1 MMIPMVPLQTK
12 IRLQR
17 LALFWEK
24 LWAALHWP
32 LIAASALVA
41 VLASGVLNTLPPPL
55 PLIVVALLALTLLYS
70 LRFLTSLKSP
80 TRLEAMRKL
89 EVNSDLQ
96 HRETS
101 SLDDELAAES
111 SNSEIWEE
119 HKRRGLAALA
129 QVKLA
134 PPQSQWRVFDPRALK
149 LPALLAALVALVLGT
164 GDLNSNFKQAFNFSN
179 PIAAKPVV
187 LDAWLKAPAY
197 TGKAP
202 VLLSSPAMVEK
213 LKSQAEILTPNNA
226 VLNVHV
232 QNATKPQIEVF
243 ALGQSTPVKLANVKS
258 ESNEQGFQSELTLDR
273 PVTIKVMD
281 GETELASYPLSLI
294 ADEAP
299 KISIVGEPKAQG
311 LGQLEVKWNASDDY
325 GIKNVTAEI
334 SLADEQDGGTG
345 FEGNG
350 IFLYD
355 PPIFKIALQRPNA
368 KVLDQASTA
377 DLAGHAWAGFY
388 AELVLTATDFAG
400 HAVSTQPIRFKMPER
415 DFSKSL
421 AQALVEQRKKLILS
435 PDAAPDVS
443 TILTSLL
450 TYPTDIKGQEGLL
463 LNLVNIK
470 ARTVDATGTDDIVS
484 VVQDLWPLIV
494 QVEDGHL
501 TDLRAE
507 IEALKQQLENA
518 LRDKAPPEKIE
529 ELMRKMREAM
539 NKLMDQLQKQ
549 SADGSEKPQNGKG
562 ISPEDLQK
570 MMDKIEQL
578 SKNGSKDAAAQ
589 MLAEL
594 NKLLQSL
601 KPGQSGQAGKGEKGK
616 GGDQEQ
622 MDALSDLMSKQQK
635 LMDETQRMGQD
646 GKGQDG
652 QGLGDKQ
659 QGLKDQAEKL
669 GQGMGNG
676 PGDALGEAGKSMGD
690 AKGAL
695 EGGGKDDALRAQGE
709 AMKKLQEG
717 ASKLAEQMAQTGQQG
732 EDGPAGNRQDNDPLG
747 RPKSGASRP
756 DFSKGKNAVPSEL
769 AIRRAREILEKLRE
783 RSNEQGLDDTTKAY
797 IDRLL
802 KGLY

>member
-1 MMIPMVPLQTK
+1 MIPMLPLNAK

-17 LALFWEK
+17 LALLWER

-32 LIAASALVA
+32 MITALV
-41 VLASGVLNTLPPPL
+41 LLSTIASGALNLLTPPL
-55 PLIVVALLALTLLYS
+55 PLIVLALLGAALVYS
-70 LRFLTSLKSP
+70 LKCVATLQSP
-80 TRLEAMRKL
+80 TRLQAMRAL
-89 EVNSDLQ
+89 ETHSNLK

-111 SNSEIWEE
+111 SNTEIWQE
-119 HKRRGLAALA
+119 HKRRSLAALDH
-129 QVKLA
+129 VKLA
-134 PPQSQWRVFDPRALK
+134 APQSQWRNFDPQALR
-149 LPALLAALVALVLGT
+149 LPALMAALVALVLGT
-164 GDLNSNFKQAFNFSN
+164 GDLGSNFKQAFNFAS
-179 PIAAKPVV
+179 PVAAKPIV

-202 VLLSSPAMVEK
+202 LLLSSPAMMEK
-213 LKSQAEILTPNNA
+213 LKSQTEILTPNNA
-226 VLNVHV
+226 VLNVHL
-232 QNATKPQIEVF
+232 QNAAKPHIEIF
-243 ALGQSTPVKLANVKS
+243 ALGQNTPVTLAQVKT
-258 ESNEQGFQSELTLDR
+258 ETNEQGFQSELNLDR
-273 PVTIKVMD
+273 PVTVKVMD
-281 GETELASYPLSLI
+281 GENELASYPLSLI

-299 KISIVGEPKAQG
+299 KIALVGEPKAQG

-325 GIKNVTAEI
+325 GVKSVTAEI
-334 SLADEQDGGTG
+334 SLADEQEGGTG

-355 PPIFKIALQRPNA
+355 PPIFKIALQKPNA
-368 KVLDQASTA
+368 KSLEQTSTA

-388 AELVLTATDFAG
+388 AEIVLTATDGAG
-400 HAVSTQPIRFKMPER
+400 HRVSTAPVRFKMPER
-415 DFSKSL
+415 DLSKSL

-435 PDAAPDVS
+435 PDAVPDVS

-450 TYPTDIKGQEGLL
+450 IYPTDIKGQEGLL

-470 ARTVDATGTDDIVS
+470 ARTINATGTDDVVS
-484 VVQDLWPLIV
+484 VVQDLWPLIA

-507 IEALKQQLENA
+507 LEALKQQLENA

-539 NKLMDQLQKQ
+539 NQLMDQLQKQ
-549 SADGSEKPQNGKG
+549 SADGSQKPQSGKG
-562 ISPEDLQK
+562 VTPEDLQK

-601 KPGQSGQAGKGEKGK
+601 KPGQNGQAGKGAKGQ

-635 LMDETQRMGQD
+635 LMDETQRMGED
-646 GKGQDG
+646 GK
-652 QGLGDKQ
+652 GLGDKQ

-669 GQGMGNG
+669 GKGMGQG
-676 PGDALGEAGKSMGD
+676 PGDALGEAGKSMGK
-690 AKGAL
+690 ARGAL
-695 EGGGKDDALRAQGE
+695 QGGGKEEALREQGE

-717 ASKLAEQMAQTGQQG
+717 ASKLADKMARAGEQGQ
-732 EDGPAGNRQDNDPLG
+732 DGQAGNTQDNDPLG
-747 RPKSGASRP
+747 RPQSGTSKP
-756 DFSKGKNAVPSEL
+756 DFTKGKNAVPSEL